1 MGNPWGNG
9 QDSNLHFGD
18 QPAHFQYATVST
30 TAPKWKRSLYGAVAN
45 RTPVETT
52 LLYNMSTASE
62 RQSRTWRRPWE
73 GLLPGTSLAH
83 DTGRTALPQHQT
95 S

>member
-1 MGNPWGNG
+1 
-9 QDSNLHFGD
+9 
-18 QPAHFQYATVST
+18 
-30 TAPKWKRSLYGAVAN
+30 VAN